1 MATVAE
7 RTGLDPERL
16 WGVGVVAILV
26 ALVGGSLA
34 FPRVVYD
41 GFIWH
46 YFWGPVQADANSAVC
61 ATRAEGITQYLDSA
75 SACAA
80 AVEPVAY
87 PGYTLVSE
95 VGYMVTL
102 IIALTGVVFLLRRLD
117 IGDDPRF
124 FFSLVPFMFF
134 GGAFRVIED
143 ANDTPGVADALITY
157 PVNTLI
163 ISPVIYVTVFAI
175 TLVAVVGSVT
185 AERSGLIDDY
195 VKPLFGA
202 GVAVLAVS
210 LAYLLWAGLT
220 GSQGA
225 TFYPQVLVVI
235 LLGSTVAA
243 AAAWWL
249 IERFAPDVNKG
260 TGKIGLMV
268 LWGHAV
274 DGVANV
280 VGLNWMTAIGAGNNL
295 IPKHPVNQAVVDI
308 TASTLPDSVLA
319 ITGDA
324 WPFLLVKLVAATAV
338 IWVFDEQIFEESPRY
353 AILLLIAVLA
363 VGLGPG
369 TRDMLRATF
378 GV

>member
-1 MATVAE
+1 MSTVAA
-7 RTGLDPERL
+7 RLGVSPERL
-16 WGVGVVAILV
+16 WGLSVVAILV

-46 YFWGPVQADANSAVC
+46 YFWGPVEADANSAVC
-61 ATRAEGITQYLDSA
+61 AIRPNGVTQYLDSA
-75 SACAA
+75 AACVAA
-80 AVEPVAY
+80 AEPVAY

-102 IIALTGVVFLLRRLD
+102 IVALTGVVFLLRRLD
-117 IGDDPRF
+117 IGNQSRF
-124 FFSLVPFMFF
+124 FYALIPFMFF

-143 ANDTPGVADALITY
+143 VNDAANAADTLITY
-157 PVNTLI
+157 PLNTLV
-163 ISPVIYVTVFAI
+163 ISPVIYVTVFVI
-175 TLVAVVGSVT
+175 TLVAVVASVT
-185 AERSGLIDDY
+185 AERNGLVDDY
-195 VKPLFGA
+195 VKPLFAA
-202 GVAVLAVS
+202 GIGVLALS
-210 LAYLLWAGLT
+210 LVYLLYAGLT
-220 GSQGA
+220 GLNGA

-235 LLGSTVAA
+235 LIGATVAA
-243 AAAWWL
+243 AITWVL
-249 IERFAPDVNKG
+249 VERFAPEVNLG
-260 TGKIGLMV
+260 TGLIGLV
-268 LWGHAV
+268 IIWGHAV

-280 VGLNWMTAIGAGNNL
+280 IGLDWMTALGAGPNL
-295 IPKHPVNQAVVDI
+295 VAKHPVNQAVVDF
-308 TASTLPDSVLA
+308 TAATLPAGILA

-324 WPFLLVKLVAATAV
+324 WPFLLVKLVAATLV
-338 IWVFDEQIFEESPRY
+338 VWVFDDRIFEDSPRY